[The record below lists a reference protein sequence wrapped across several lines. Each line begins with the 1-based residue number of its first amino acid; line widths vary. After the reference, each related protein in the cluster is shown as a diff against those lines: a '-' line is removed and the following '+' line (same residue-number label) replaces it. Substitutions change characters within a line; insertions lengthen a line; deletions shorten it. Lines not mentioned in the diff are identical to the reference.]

1 VRDDIVIQIVK
12 REIDNL
18 QKDKKSFIIE
28 GFPKTRLQALAL
40 QRAGIIPDAF
50 LILNL
55 PQRRLEQS
63 CE

>member
-1 VRDDIVIQIVK
+1 MRDDIVIQIVK